1 MSLLRTDLQMALN
14 DLHVTL
20 MESADYYSDAAGF
33 LEGEAHH
40 SLCAELQR
48 LAEERSALAGRV
60 EAAIR
65 QTGDLPSVPDAD
77 RETGGEWLQR
87 LQAVLDEDQAEHILA
102 QRLEAEEHLREELDA
117 YTMAPVRES
126 YHDVYQQVA
135 DHVQAAREQLQALR
149 RRGA

>member
-33 LEGEAHH
+33 LEGDAHQT
-40 SLCAELQR
+40 LCEQLQR
-48 LAEERSALAGRV
+48 LAEERSALAGKV

-65 QTGDLPSVPDAD
+65 QSGDLPSVPDAD

-87 LQAVLDEDQAEHILA
+87 LEAVLDEDQAEHILA
-102 QRLEAEEHLREELDA
+102 QRLEAEDNLLQELSA

-126 YHDVYQQVA
+126 HHDIYQQVI
-135 DHVQAAREQLQALR
+135 DHVRMAREQLQALR
-149 RRGA
+149 GKGV